1 MLDECLE
8 RGVMEKIE
16 SKKRLHP
23 TAAQTEEIVIEQP
36 KRKFSES
43 DMFYVNKL
51 CDKIEE
57 KCIKSCEQD
66 MQYWIDKRRDKMK
79 NAVAEG
85 GVFLMGGLISGIINT
100 CTGGSTGKF
109 FIASLACLSLG
120 VLQSLRGG
128 LHFVK
133 LKKEENFVLDLADAW
148 ELGRGDPDFVEEFL
162 NMNSLYPIE
171 DPFPE
176 YADNPVL
183 DIVRVIGYDG
193 KPCPCFSMQRYLQ
206 DKPVKAVNSD
216 IQKTEE
222 PELQ

>member
-1 MLDECLE
+1 
-8 RGVMEKIE
+8 METIE
-16 SKKRLHP
+16 SKKRIDL
-23 TAAQTEEIVIEQP
+23 TTTQTEDIEQT

-43 DMFYVNKL
+43 DMYYVNKL
-51 CDKIEE
+51 SEVIEE
-57 KCIKSCEQD
+57 KCINSCKKNIQC
-66 MQYWIDKRRDKMK
+66 WADKRRITMK
-79 NAVAEG
+79 NAVAGG
-85 GVFLMGGLISGIINT
+85 GVFLTGGLITGIINT
-100 CTGGSTGKF
+100 CINGSTGKF

-133 LKKEENFVLDLADAW
+133 VKKEEDKILDLTDAW
-148 ELGRGDPDFVEEFL
+148 EFGRGDPDFVEEFL

-206 DKPVKAVNSD
+206 DKPVKTVNSD
-216 IQKTEE
+216 LQKTEE